1 MHCMSFIFW
10 SNFKTEWRMVKNS
23 ALTNKSTFLKQF
35 LGSLGS
41 VILQKN
47 IKKKHLKM
55 PKFLFYLWI
64 FRAWW
69 AVANFEFRSNHQSL
83 TSFAISYKDYHSN
96 DRPLFLLYTNSFQ
109 LIFENYYIILYTNTI
124 LSILEQRIYKYIAIF
139 SNRFTNLS
147 RVKYDVTIRLLSSKP
162 FICSHNIAL

>member
-1 MHCMSFIFW
+1 MAPL
-10 SNFKTEWRMVKNS
+10 
-23 ALTNKSTFLKQF
+23 ALNLKKKYK
-35 LGSLGS
+35 
-41 VILQKN
+41 KN
-47 IKKKHLKM
+47 IWKC
-55 PKFLFYLWI
+55 PNSCFFLWI

-69 AVANFEFRSNHQSL
+69 AVANFEFRSNHQSV
-83 TSFAISYKDYHSN
+83 TTFAISYKDYHSN

-162 FICSHNIAL
+162 FILLAQYYLIVVENG

>member
-1 MHCMSFIFW
+1 MLWPFRKIS
-10 SNFKTEWRMVKNS
+10 
-23 ALTNKSTFLKQF
+23 
-35 LGSLGS
+35 
-41 VILQKN
+41 
-47 IKKKHLKM
+47 KKHLKI
-55 PKFLFYLWI
+55 PKFHFYLWI

-83 TSFAISYKDYHSN
+83 TTFCDFLQRLSQQWSSVI
-96 DRPLFLLYTNSFQ
+96 LLYTNSFQ

-147 RVKYDVTIRLLSSKP
+147 RVKYDVTIRLLSSKL
-162 FICSHNIAL
+162 FILLAQYYLIVVGNG